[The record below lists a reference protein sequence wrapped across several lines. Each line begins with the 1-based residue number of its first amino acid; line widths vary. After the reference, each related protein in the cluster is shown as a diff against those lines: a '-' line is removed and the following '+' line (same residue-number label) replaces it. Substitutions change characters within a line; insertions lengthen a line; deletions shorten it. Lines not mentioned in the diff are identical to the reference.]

1 MSHKNKTIRLQN
13 NGVILIHKLGSG
25 KVSLYNY
32 TKKHYLHGT
41 WDISTAIGKLVFQRL
56 TNLMIKR
63 GVGPGRWI
71 DYITRKGKGCNHFSV
86 DPSGTIRRTD
96 KERGDYTLNSDTA
109 FGRKIFNLVLRSHNV

>member
-1 MSHKNKTIRLQN
+1 MKTKTIRLCK
-13 NGVILIHKLGSG
+13 NGNIFIHKVGSG
-25 KVSLYNY
+25 KISLYNY
-32 TKKHYLHGT
+32 NKKNYLHGT
-41 WDISTAIGKLVFQRL
+41 WSLDSAIGKVLFNRF
-56 TNLMIKR
+56 TDLMIDRKI
-63 GVGPGRWI
+63 GPGRWI